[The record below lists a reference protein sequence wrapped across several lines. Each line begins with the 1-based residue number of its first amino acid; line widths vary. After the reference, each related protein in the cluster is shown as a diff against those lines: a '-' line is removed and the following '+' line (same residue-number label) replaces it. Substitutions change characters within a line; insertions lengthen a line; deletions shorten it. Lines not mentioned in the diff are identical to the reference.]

1 MHFFIDM
8 DGGSFISGWL
18 VPDNPSDVP
27 EFIVRVPGRPDVA
40 MSANVLRTDL
50 RDLGMHASGLAGF
63 NVDSQHVSDIAE
75 LEDVTLLEAHSGIP
89 IYRRPGSHAHLATRF
104 LLTDTSAFPQIQI
117 LRRMIGFF
125 ALAYPVVDRLP
136 VETISSI
143 VANKEATSVFVSGQ
157 PNWVR
162 HGSNFREREYFTA
175 ALLRDPFEDL
185 AERLVFISHL
195 VKQPQRGGPNTSLN
209 KYGPALDAVKEM
221 DFNDRKSV
229 LASFRKMSPE
239 AKRLFRAPMTFVYGG
254 SPESDLQRRNVSVAL
269 DNLAQFDVVGVRP
282 LFSEFA
288 SMVNEGLG
296 VDAVNDVD
304 LATLPGTF
312 ELATLLADIGLV
324 ADLLDE
330 DIALYSFACEAVEA
344 GLNSTRIP
352 NESAGMPNPLGGG
365 LSE

>member
-1 MHFFIDM
+1 MHFFIDI

-27 EFIVRVPGRPDVA
+27 EFIIRVPGRPDVPI
-40 MSANVLRTDL
+40 SANVLRTDL

-63 NVDSQHVSDIAE
+63 NVDGQHVTDIAE
-75 LEDVTLLEAHSGIP
+75 LDDITVLEAHSGIP
-89 IYRRPGSHAHLATRF
+89 IYRRPNPQVHLACRF
-104 LLTDTSAFPQIQI
+104 LLTDTSAFPQIQL
-117 LRRMIGFF
+117 LRRTISFF

-143 VANKEATSVFVSGQ
+143 VANKEANSVFVTGQ

-162 HGSNFREREYFTA
+162 HGSIFREKEYFTA

-195 VKQPQRGGPNTSLN
+195 VKQPQRGGASTSLDR
-209 KYGPALDAVKEM
+209 YGPALDAVKEM
-221 DFNDRKSV
+221 DFTDRKSV

-239 AKRLFRAPMTFVYGG
+239 AKRLFRAPMTFAYGG

-288 SMVNEGLG
+288 SMVNEGIG
-296 VDAVNDVD
+296 VDIIEDTA

-312 ELATLLADIGLV
+312 ELSTVLSDIGLV

-330 DIALYSFACEAVEA
+330 DIALYSFACEAVET
-344 GLNSTRIP
+344 GINSTRSQG
-352 NESAGMPNPLGGG
+352 EVAGVALPLGEGTPQ
-365 LSE
+365 